1 VNALLEFQGEIE
13 VELTCAFCE
22 NGSGEECA
30 RCAMVCDRVRDVLLE
45 SSDALEGNV
54 AWALAGAL
62 ARVVGAEHVDWD
74 AVRELAA
81 EFEPPYGPN

>member
-1 VNALLEFQGEIE
+1 MNAVLEFQGEIE
-13 VELTCAFCE
+13 VELTCRFCE
-22 NGSGEECA
+22 DGSDEGCA
-30 RCAMVCDRVRDVLLE
+30 RCEMVCDLVRDVLLE
-45 SSDALEGNV
+45 SSDALEENV

-74 AVRELAA
+74 AVRQLAA